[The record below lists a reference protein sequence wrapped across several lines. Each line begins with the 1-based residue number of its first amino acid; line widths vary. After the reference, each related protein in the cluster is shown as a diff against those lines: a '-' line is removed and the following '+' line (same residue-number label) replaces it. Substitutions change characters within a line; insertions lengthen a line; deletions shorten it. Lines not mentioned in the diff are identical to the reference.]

1 MKILENV
8 KALNEMDLTKIAGGY
23 DDNHTIF
30 DTFVEWLIQLPTHYP
45 DEDDT
50 KAVRPLPFPQDRR
63 GNKAPMAPQAPA
75 RPLPFPQNR
84 IFV

>member
-1 MKILENV
+1 MKILENM
-8 KALNEMDLTKIAGGY
+8 KALDEIELVKVAGGY

-45 DEDDT
+45 EDDPT
-50 KAVRPLPFPQDRR
+50 DDDRPLPFPQDRR
-63 GNKAPMAPQAPA
+63 GNKAPVEAPH
-75 RPLPFPQNR
+75 NSR